1 MYIISFWTFRC
12 LYGYLR
18 IGLCADGGKSKMKN
32 NQQKLKKIHFDYK
45 KTPCE
50 IAGGY
55 GRYVFKRDSGLG
67 A

>member
-32 NQQKLKKIHFDYK
+32 NQQKLKKIHFDYQK
-45 KTPCE
+45 NP
-50 IAGGY
+50 
-55 GRYVFKRDSGLG
+55 L
-67 A
+67 